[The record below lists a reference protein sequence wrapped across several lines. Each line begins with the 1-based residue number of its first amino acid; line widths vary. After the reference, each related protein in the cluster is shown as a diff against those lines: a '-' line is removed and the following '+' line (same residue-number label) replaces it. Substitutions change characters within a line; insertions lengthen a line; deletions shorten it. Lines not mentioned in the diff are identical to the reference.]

1 MSLLYLFSLCAKR
14 FCPEMIP
21 VKFLMF
27 DLRWFASFGG
37 LFLRYARSNSL
48 FSCLIFVEVIFLFL
62 SFSIFDFS
70 ISLMVFLGRYRK
82 GSGPICLVLAPFLA
96 RVSASSF
103 PAIPMWA
110 LTLCSVMFWDL
121 LSSLR
126 FSMVS
131 SVNFEFD
138 EGLFS
143 FWREFCE
150 SVKIFMLFP

>member
-1 MSLLYLFSLCAKR
+1 
-14 FCPEMIP
+14 
-21 VKFLMF
+21 
-27 DLRWFASFGG
+27 
-37 LFLRYARSNSL
+37 
-48 FSCLIFVEVIFLFL
+48 
-62 SFSIFDFS
+62 
-70 ISLMVFLGRYRK
+70 MVFLGRYRK